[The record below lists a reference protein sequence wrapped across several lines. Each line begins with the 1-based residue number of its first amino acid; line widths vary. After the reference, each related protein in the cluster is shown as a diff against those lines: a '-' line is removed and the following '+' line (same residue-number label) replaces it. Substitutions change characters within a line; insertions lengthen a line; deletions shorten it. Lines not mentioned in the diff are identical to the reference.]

1 MLSAMQYDMSGY
13 LDQCVEVYLDLAN
26 RDQSALKFAPTP
38 SLDDGAFTDSDL
50 AECGTLGCH
59 AAKILMKV
67 LYAARMCRYDLLYA
81 VCSLARSITK

>member
-1 MLSAMQYDMSGY
+1 MQYDMSGY
-13 LDQCVEVYLDLAN
+13 LDQCVEVYLDLAE
-26 RDQSALKFAPTP
+26 RDEAALKFAPTP

-50 AECGTLGCH
+50 VESGKLGSH

-67 LYAARMCRYDLLYA
+67 LYAARMCRYDLLY